1 MAQQRDSFCLYIGRW
16 CPFHEGHKYIIDSML
31 AGGHRVAIAVRDSE
45 DEIPASVRA
54 EAIRTVYRDEIAADR
69 VRVLR
74 IPDID
79 TVCVGR
85 GVGYAIME
93 APEEI
98 QRISGTAI
106 RAGRQ
111 DRAVP
116 AAQAVIDAWKAA
128 VAR

>member
-1 MAQQRDSFCLYIGRW
+1 
-16 CPFHEGHKYIIDSML
+16 ML
-31 AGGHRVAIAVRDSE
+31 AGGHKVAIAVRDSE

-54 EAIRTVYRDEIAADR
+54 AAIRAVYRDEIAADR
-69 VRVLR
+69 VCVLR

-93 APEEI
+93 APEDI

-111 DRAVP
+111 DKAVQ